1 MICPRCGHDNVPGN
15 DVCESC
21 LLDLAPLDK
30 PAPRD
35 RVQSDLMDRP
45 VRDLKPRDP
54 ITLPGTSPLA
64 DAVRVMLDAG
74 VGTVLVVDD
83 GGGLAGIFSERD
95 LLLRVPDEAARSGDR
110 PLAEFMTPRPETCR
124 LDDPLA
130 VALNKMDVGGYRP
143 LPVVDAGKPVGVI
156 SVRDLMGHI
165 TRMRS
170 ESPFIIPDG

>member
-21 LLDLAPLDK
+21 LLDLAPLDQ

-45 VRDLKPRDP
+45 VRDLKPRNP
-54 ITLPGTSPLA
+54 ITLPGTAPLA

-95 LLLRVPDEAARSGDR
+95 LLLRVPDEAAKSGDR
-110 PLAEFMTPRPETCR
+110 PL
-124 LDDPLA
+124 
-130 VALNKMDVGGYRP
+130 
-143 LPVVDAGKPVGVI
+143 
-156 SVRDLMGHI
+156 S
-165 TRMRS
+165 
-170 ESPFIIPDG
+170 